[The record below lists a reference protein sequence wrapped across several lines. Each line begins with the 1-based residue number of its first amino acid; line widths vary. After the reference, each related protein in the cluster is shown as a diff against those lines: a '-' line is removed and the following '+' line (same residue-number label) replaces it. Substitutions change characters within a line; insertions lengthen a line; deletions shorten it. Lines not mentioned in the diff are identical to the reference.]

1 MSDSRTPLSSEVRA
15 LLERERAIPALSP
28 HVRAR
33 SLARARA
40 ALLAGRVTPPAGYDT
55 AGRGGHAGL
64 VKVAAVCVVSA
75 AIGAVAYRMANQ
87 DGPPAIAR
95 PAPSVRAI
103 AAPPSPSPLVPS
115 VAVAP
120 APQPPASS
128 VAAPSPA
135 TVPTPQRAIH
145 GDAPDELRLLRQA
158 RAAVSRGQLVSAL
171 ARIGEHA
178 RRFENGRLSEE
189 REALR
194 VKALSGLGRTAEARR
209 AAEAFETRFP
219 RSVLLPAV
227 RQMTGS
233 GP

>member
-1 MSDSRTPLSSEVRA
+1 MSDSHAPLSPEVLA
-15 LLERERAIPALSP
+15 LLEHERVLPSLPA

-40 ALLAGRVTPPAGYDT
+40 ALLAGRVTPPAGYDR

-64 VKVAAVCVVSA
+64 VKVAAVCVASA
-75 AIGAVAYRMANQ
+75 VIGAAAYRLASQ
-87 DGPPAIAR
+87 GEPAQPTS
-95 PAPSVRAI
+95 PAPVVHSV
-103 AAPPSPSPLVPS
+103 AAPLPPLVPS

-120 APQPPASS
+120 APSS
-128 VAAPSPA
+128 PVPSVSTPSPA
-135 TVPTPQRAIH
+135 AVPAPQPASQR
-145 GDAPDELRLLRQA
+145 GGPDELRLLRRA
-158 RAAVSRGQLVSAL
+158 RAAIARGDFTIGL

-178 RRFENGRLSEE
+178 RRFADGRLSEE

-194 VKALSGLGRTAEARR
+194 VKALSSLGRTADARR
-209 AAEAFETRFP
+209 AAEAFEARFP